1 MLNPP
6 MMKIPTSLKVLLPN
20 QTNANETINTA
31 KPMMVVFG
39 LRNKRSIIV
48 FRFCVVRAGIEY
60 RGTLCK

>member
-1 MLNPP
+1 
-6 MMKIPTSLKVLLPN
+6 MMNADTSVNVAFPN
-20 QTNANETINTA
+20 QTNTNATTIMIE
-31 KPMMVVFG
+31 PMMVVFG